1 MPATYEV
8 SDAVSAAAV
17 IAERLPESLTTQAKR
32 VYKALLIPALENARE
47 RGYSPKTGRVTYHC
61 PAEIVAKALGISR
74 MTLWRAVQV
83 LQAEGLI
90 DNRAHKA
97 NLACRGNKVRNTGSV
112 WQVRLTP
119 NHGSKAKLSYEE
131 MHHTWRPNF
140 NDEVR
145 QGRGSH
151 AAVRKHALAVK
162 AARGRN
168 VTYKRDFQEIDL
180 DLLLTHSVDSK
191 KSTPSVD
198 TSVCNKPKNAILEV
212 LLDVASAAPGRD
224 TVQRVDL
231 AALALATALADHGS
245 VNFYRMI
252 VWRALRASQRGLD
265 VFPVLYQMAIR
276 ARVDLQENWSRKGGA
291 VFVSRLKQTQFWD
304 ALARPSGE
312 LTRSS

>member
-1 MPATYEV
+1 MVLLETADSSP
-8 SDAVSAAAV
+8 AAAAL
-17 IAERLPESLTTQAKR
+17 IAERTPETVSGTAKL
-32 VYKALLIPALENARE
+32 VYQALLIPALENARE
-47 RGYSPKTGRVTYHC
+47 RGYSPKTGRVTFHC

-97 NLACRGNKVRNTGSV
+97 NLACRGGRVRNTGSV

-191 KSTPSVD
+191 KHLAPVD
-198 TSVCNKPKNAILEV
+198 TSVRNKPKNAVLEV

-245 VNFYRMI
+245 VNFYQKL
-252 VWRALRASQRGLD
+252 VWGALRASQQGLD
-265 VFPVLYQMAIR
+265 VFPMLYQMAIR
-276 ARVDLQENWSRKGGA
+276 ARVDLQEGFSRKGGA